1 MWQPRKA
8 CALLCLSWLSLPVA
22 LAGIVGTAESASSLA
37 LKVSEVDPGA
47 PECPCLTNESEN
59 VNGYNAVLGMLRS
72 NRLNESKGTN
82 GCQVYNNATECDT
95 YPLSCKQ
102 PWCYVDIEAC
112 KVNEHKCKE
121 DHLFSYET
129 CGALGSYN
137 ETRFEKWM
145 ANLEVQAA
153 VDPRKHYPNEMLQEL
168 VDKSLTE
175 FDFLESALRA
185 TTSQTGASIP
195 ILNPT
200 DQSYWETQAGSN
212 CSQDESGCFVCNS
225 GYSKCVHDVAVGKF
239 DLCIADLWITPCRSA
254 IAQFLPPVRFDMFY
268 LVQAAKPR
276 TEVTP
281 GAIMERPFKPFT
293 PWAWAAIGI
302 FILLSALCF
311 LAGLHLEQVNLGQVN
326 QSPPAALQRRYT
338 HDLLAFIGGQRSFGS
353 SNRSACKVAGWG
365 FAWGM
370 LVLTSTYTA
379 NLTDILALERKQ
391 VTSLQ
396 RLEDAKDMSIC
407 VDEEA
412 LSYFRQTYHTVLEN
426 VTWRPVKT
434 SMEIPQ
440 LLHDENCRAAVMYQE
455 AIDLMHAGEYAGSRR
470 PSDYDCK
477 IRKVPSEEVLLTFAV
492 GFPVAPPLA
501 HGLSWALTSVLEEG
515 TAAKAEIQHRTSLR
529 GNFSS
534 KCGVEE
540 EPEKRLDWPDV
551 LGALIDAFIIVILG
565 ASIFGLAALLRGQC
579 CQRWAGFLP
588 SLCARAGAGA
598 GAGQGQGVSQ
608 PTPAVPPVDPGQPPH
623 PIE

>member
-1 MWQPRKA
+1 
-8 CALLCLSWLSLPVA
+8 
-22 LAGIVGTAESASSLA
+22 
-37 LKVSEVDPGA
+37 
-47 PECPCLTNESEN
+47 N
-59 VNGYNAVLGMLRS
+59 VNGYNAVVWALRS
-72 NRLNESKGTN
+72 NDINEPKGTN
-82 GCQVYNNATECDT
+82 GCQVYNSAECDK

-112 KVNEHKCKE
+112 KVNQQKCQEAHLRLGAGAPWLPRIVVSGPAMRAGSEVE
-121 DHLFSYET
+121 DPMWLWVSVAIFCEEFSYET

-137 ETRFEKWM
+137 EETRFEKWM

-153 VDPRKHYPNEMLQEL
+153 VDPSKIYPNEMLQEL
-168 VDKSLTE
+168 INKSFTE
-175 FDFLESALRA
+175 FDFLNSTKRA

-311 LAGLHLEQVNLGQVN
+311 LAGRHLELVN
-326 QSPPAALQRRYT
+326 QSPPAALHRRYT
-338 HDLLAFIGGQRSFGS
+338 HDLLDLIGGQRSFGS
-353 SNRSACKVAGWG
+353 SSRASCKVAGWG

-412 LSYFRQTYHTVLEN
+412 LSYFSQTYHTVLEN
-426 VTWRPVKT
+426 VTWRPVGT
-434 SMEIPQ
+434 SKEIPQ
-440 LLHDENCRAAVMYQE
+440 LLHEEKCSAAVMYQE
-455 AIDLMHAGEYAGSRR
+455 AIDRMHAGEFAGSGR

-515 TAAKAEIQHRTSLR
+515 TAAKAEIQHRASMR
-529 GNFSS
+529 ASFVS

-540 EPEKRLDWPDV
+540 ESEKRLDWPEV

-565 ASIFGLAALLRGQC
+565 ALIFGLAALLRGQC
-579 CQRWAGFLP
+579 CR
-588 SLCARAGAGA
+588 R
-598 GAGQGQGVSQ
+598 VSQ
-608 PTPAVPPVDPGQPPH
+608 PTPAEPPVDPGQPPH